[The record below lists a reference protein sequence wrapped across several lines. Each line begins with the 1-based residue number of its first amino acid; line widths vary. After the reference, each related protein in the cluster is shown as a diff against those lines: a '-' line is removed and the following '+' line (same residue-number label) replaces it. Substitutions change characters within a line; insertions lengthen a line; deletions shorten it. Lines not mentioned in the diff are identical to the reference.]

1 MEVTPGSGTSEFKET
16 TNANV
21 WGVVAMVLG
30 FLTTVGATIAEAFGT
45 DTKYAIV
52 AGCVISVAGVLQ
64 KTLVTLGY
72 IKSRTEIKSLGLK

>member
-1 MEVTPGSGTSEFKET
+1 MGVAPGSGTSEFKET
-16 TNANV
+16 KNANI

-30 FLTTVGATIAEAFGT
+30 FLTTVGATVAEALGN

-52 AGCVISVAGVLQ
+52 AGAVISVAGILQ

-72 IKSRTEIKSLGLK
+72 VKSRTELKSQ